1 MKNQTRVVLLCAAI
15 LTTVLGLFTNNLC
28 AQSLDSGSSDSDA
41 TINPN
46 LPTLNWTEIAKYDTG
61 SYPALA
67 MHATGLIVELHT
79 TESLSHSGLYY
90 HIGKL
95 DRDKGTVTWG
105 SSYLF
110 ISAGSWPAVAI
121 TKEGYV
127 IITFSDGFYNSS
139 SNLKYLVGTVDPNGD
154 TSQTINF
161 KTNKS
166 GTKFDTGFHD
176 SVSVN
181 GLGVIAEAHQS
192 GQGGDGIFYRL
203 GHLTNPSAGDFS
215 ITWDSGTGGHR
226 YDKGVDP
233 KISVNDDNDVVE
245 VHGVSNEN
253 KLHYGRGK
261 VINNSSIQFESD
273 HPRLDSEGYRANV
286 VLLNNSSIIEVNRRS
301 NARVTGTDGIYYRTG
316 ALSGQHQIRWSEPQ
330 IIAGTD
336 KHHNPAVA
344 ANPTDAVV
352 SFESSSE
359 GIFKSIYLRY
369 STAKLP

>member
-1 MKNQTRVVLLCAAI
+1 MKSQTRVVLLCAAI
-15 LTTVLGLFTNNLC
+15 FATVLGLFTSNLC
-28 AQSLDSGSSDSDA
+28 AQSLDSGSSDSEA

-46 LPTLNWTEIAKYDTG
+46 LPALDWTPIAKYDTG
-61 SYPALA
+61 AYPALA
-67 MHATGLIVELHT
+67 MHATGLIVEVHT
-79 TESLSHSGLYY
+79 TESLSHNALYY

-110 ISAGSWPAVAI
+110 ISSGAWPAVAI

-127 IITFSDGFYNSS
+127 IITFSDGFYNSG
-139 SNLKYLVGTVDPNGD
+139 SNLRYLVGTVDPNGN

-215 ITWDSGTGGHR
+215 ITWDSGTGGQR

-245 VHGVSNEN
+245 VHGVNNEN

-261 VINNSSIQFESD
+261 VMNNSSIQFESD
-273 HPRLDSEGYRANV
+273 HPRLDSEG
-286 VLLNNSSIIEVNRRS
+286 
-301 NARVTGTDGIYYRTG
+301 
-316 ALSGQHQIRWSEPQ
+316 
-330 IIAGTD
+330 
-336 KHHNPAVA
+336 
-344 ANPTDAVV
+344 
-352 SFESSSE
+352 
-359 GIFKSIYLRY
+359 
-369 STAKLP
+369 